1 MTSRS
6 GVGVFGGSFDPV
18 HLGHLWIAEAA
29 LEHLPVD
36 HVRWVPAAT
45 SPLKPAGP
53 VASNSQRLSMLRLA
67 LAGQSGHV
75 IDTLE
80 LDRDGISYTVDTLE
94 DLRAAFPSRPL
105 FLIIGA
111 DSLASFAQWEAPERL
126 LQQCV
131 LAVVR
136 RGGVPSPDYSILN
149 RFASAERVDQCRS
162 AEIMMPQIEISS
174 SDLRQRISQAR
185 SIRFRVPH
193 PVTAFLDHTGLYR
206 EQVRC

>member
-94 DLRAAFPSRPL
+94 DLRAAFPGRPL

-149 RFASAERVDQCRS
+149 GFASAERVDQCRMQKS
-162 AEIMMPQIEISS
+162 
-174 SDLRQRISQAR
+174 
-185 SIRFRVPH
+185 
-193 PVTAFLDHTGLYR
+193 
-206 EQVRC
+206 